1 MAASGSRILA
11 AFRHVKWKM
20 ASLPVDVGRSKT
32 SLLKFPYIRA
42 MITAFAINKVKV
54 K

>member
-32 SLLKFPYIRA
+32 SLLKFRYIRA
-42 MITAFAINKVKV
+42 MITAFADY
-54 K
+54 